1 MVAVTNVAIEI
12 KLRRARDRVEE
23 AARVAEAWAKDD
35 PIWIEATDES
45 DGGLAYR
52 IRFRAQP
59 PELLGAVL
67 GDAFHA
73 ARSALDHLAW
83 DLVLATGGQPGR
95 NTYFPIFDGPKARGK
110 VAAALKGASH
120 DVVGTVFALQ
130 PWRGG
135 DDLLWLLHELDLID
149 KHRLLLTV
157 GTINQSVL
165 LGGQEWDAFGDGRR
179 IKIPAV
185 GIVPTDQPI
194 LSDGDIVFRG
204 RKAAPGSET
213 PLGFNGVTNAVVF
226 GPGTPCAG
234 APIPGRV
241 IEIIDHAEQVIA
253 DLRPT

>member
-1 MVAVTNVAIEI
+1 MFVVTSGAIEI
-12 KLRRARDRVEE
+12 KLGRARDRVAE
-23 AARVAEAWAKDD
+23 ATRVAQAWTKDD
-35 PIWIEATDES
+35 PIWIDATEEP
-45 DGGLAYR
+45 DGALAYR
-52 IRFRAQP
+52 VRLRSQP

-67 GDAFHA
+67 GDAFHS

-83 DLVLATGGQPGR
+83 DLVLANGGQPSR
-95 NTYFPIFDGPKARGK
+95 NTNFPIFDGPKAQGK

-120 DVVGTVFALQ
+120 GVVGKVFALQ

-165 LGGQEWDAFGDGRR
+165 LGGQEWDAFGDGR
-179 IKIPAV
+179 KIQIPIV
-185 GIVPTDQPI
+185 GIRPADQPL
-194 LSDGDIVFRG
+194 LSDGDIVFRVE
-204 RKAAPGSET
+204 KAARGSES
-213 PLGFNGVTNAVVF
+213 PLGFSGVANAVVF

-234 APIPGRV
+234 APVPGRV
-241 IEIIDHAEQVIA
+241 IEIIDHAEHIIA